1 MTETQHLQVAVVN
14 LIIKDYTSPETYIL
28 IHCHIYYSKFAK
40 DQLFDIA
47 YFSPIANDTPV
58 RGPHY
63 CVLKLSICHVQ
74 LAIIIFNSLKAIIIF
89 ITNTQSNTVLKKVC
103 ITCNENTFGVSIFLI
118 KYLLVFMYKI

>member
-1 MTETQHLQVAVVN
+1 VSFSFEISTVYNVCL
-14 LIIKDYTSPETYIL
+14 
-28 IHCHIYYSKFAK
+28 YYSKFAK

-74 LAIIIFNSLKAIIIF
+74 LALIIFNSFKSILYLLQMHK
-89 ITNTQSNTVLKKVC
+89 SNTL
-103 ITCNENTFGVSIFLI
+103 
-118 KYLLVFMYKI
+118 